1 MRRKVRISHPSNV
14 LHSWVAY
21 LSGEEIDGYRNAGW
35 IVAEVDND
43 DGDVSLADRRGCGAR
58 ADRG

>member
-35 IVAEVDND
+35 IVAEVDK
-43 DGDVSLADRRGCGAR
+43 
-58 ADRG
+58 